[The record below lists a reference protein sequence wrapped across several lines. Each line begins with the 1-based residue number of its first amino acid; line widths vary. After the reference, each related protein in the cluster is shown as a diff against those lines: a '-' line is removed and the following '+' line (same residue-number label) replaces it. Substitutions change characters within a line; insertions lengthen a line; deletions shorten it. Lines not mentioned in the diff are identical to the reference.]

1 MDYRQDQQLRELV
14 GRYLGRILE
23 TPLHAQK
30 VQQWQELKLQFSTTC
45 ESLKP
50 INLLKSA
57 LQEAQKDPDLKKQVL
72 HTALDLGIN
81 YLIKKANAFTANFSG
96 LDFLKNIYKKND
108 E

>member
-1 MDYRQDQQLRELV
+1 MRNITTTKELKDSIEE
-14 GRYLGRILE
+14 LCIKE
-23 TPLHAQK
+23 D
-30 VQQWQELKLQFSTTC
+30 QQWQELKLQFSTTC

-96 LDFLKNIYKKND
+96 LDFLKNIFKKND